1 MWGVA
6 VVAAAAAALLASLA
20 FAAGQG
26 GGGGGTNETGCDHA
40 TDAVRELPNGQ
51 LRKAF
56 VCLIN
61 KERSRHARPR
71 LKSSLRLQE
80 AAQSHT
86 DKMVET
92 ECLSHVCPGEPDLQ
106 TRLRRSGYLKGA
118 RKWEFA
124 ENTGCGL
131 TAEAMVNNWLA
142 STYHRL
148 NILGK
153 KFRDLGVGVSDGN
166 VKRRCKPGYGTFTA
180 LFAFRLPNH

>member
-1 MWGVA
+1 
-6 VVAAAAAALLASLA
+6 VVAAAAAAVLASLA
-20 FAAGQG
+20 LAAGQG
-26 GGGGGTNETGCDHA
+26 GGGGATNETGCDHA
-40 TDAVRELPNGQ
+40 TAAVRELPNGQ

-56 VCLIN
+56 VCLMN
-61 KERSRHARPR
+61 KERSRHARQR
-71 LKSSLRLQE
+71 LKPSLRLQE
-80 AAQSHT
+80 AAQFHT

-92 ECLSHVCPGEPDLQ
+92 DCLSHVCADEADLQ

-124 ENTGCGL
+124 ENTGCGT
-131 TAEAMVNNWLA
+131 TAEAMVTNWMA

-180 LFAFRLPNH
+180 VFAYRVPNH